1 MQPFD
6 FKEMDDFTRNWH
18 KLGLTEDDLAALQ
31 LRLMIN
37 PEEGKVIPGSKGL
50 RKLRI
55 RASGRGK
62 RGGARVI
69 YLVYRP
75 MQLITLHNVYAKN
88 E

>member
-1 MQPFD
+1 MQIYD
-6 FKEMDDFTRNWH
+6 FREMEDFTRNWH
-18 KLGLTEDDLAALQ
+18 RLNLSDDDLAALQ

-37 PEEGKVIPGSKGL
+37 PEEGKVIPGMKGL

-62 RGGARVI
+62 RGGARVLYI
-69 YLVYRP
+69 VYRTS
-75 MQLITLHNVYAKN
+75 QLIALHDVYTKN

>member
-1 MQPFD
+1 M
-6 FKEMDDFTRNWH
+6 MN
-18 KLGLTEDDLAALQ
+18 LAALQ

-55 RASGRGK
+55 RAIGRGK

-69 YLVYRP
+69 YVVYRTK
-75 MQLITLHNVYAKN
+75 QLINP
-88 E
+88 